1 MKTND
6 LLSEQSSPLATKDL
20 AATRD
25 LLATLESLA
34 NKGAIRQLDFQFAR
48 FILSL
53 IHI

>member
-6 LLSEQSSPLATKDL
+6 LLSEQSSPVATRDL

-34 NKGAIRQLDFQFAR
+34 NKGAIRQLDFQFRALYL
-48 FILSL
+48 FAS
-53 IHI
+53 